1 MYETIKYKVESAVAW
16 IGLNRPEKLNAFTRR
31 MNEDIQQAVK
41 ESEENEEVRAIV
53 ITGEGRAFCAGQD
66 LTEVTPET
74 NLADVLLDSYGP
86 MIKEIANCEKPII
99 GAINGVAAGAGFS
112 LALACD
118 FRLVSEKASFV
129 NAFVNI
135 GLIPDCGN
143 LYYLTRM
150 IGQAKA
156 IELSLL
162 GEKVSAAQAEQL
174 GLATKVIEVEEW
186 KEQVA
191 AFAEKVASK
200 PTKAIGLIKQS
211 LEASYHLSFDQYLKV
226 EAEGQRLAGLTKD
239 YNEGVTAYLEKRKP
253 HFIGG

>member
-1 MYETIKYKVESAVAW
+1 MYETIRYSVENAVAW
-16 IGLNRPEKLNAFTRR
+16 IGLNRPDKLNAFTRR
-31 MNEDIQQAVK
+31 MNEEIQHAVRA
-41 ESEENEEVRAIV
+41 SEENAEVRAIV

-74 NLADVLLDSYGP
+74 NLGDVLLDLYGP
-86 MIKEIANCEKPII
+86 MIKEVANCEKPII
-99 GAINGVAAGAGFS
+99 AAVNGVAAGAGFS

-143 LYYLTRM
+143 LYYLSRM

-156 IELSLL
+156 LELSLL
-162 GEKVSAAQAEQL
+162 GEKVTAAQAEQL
-174 GLATKVIEVEEW
+174 GLATKVIAADEW
-186 KEQVA
+186 KEQVR

-200 PTKAIGLIKQS
+200 PTMAIGLIMQS
-211 LEASYHLSFDQYLKV
+211 LEASYHLSFDQYLKT

-239 YNEGVTAYLEKRKP
+239 YKEGVTAYLEKRKP
-253 HFIGG
+253 HFIGQ